1 MDHSAKQTFLTSQ
14 LLVYGL
20 GIPDIEI
27 VASHYGRTVA
37 TDPDVMVLTDE
48 KSIKIEHVRQLQQQL
63 STQPLTK
70 QGRLVVIYPA
80 NKITRPA
87 QQALLKLVEEP
98 PPRTQMVLVTN
109 SRQDVLPTI
118 QSRCVITYLQPDET
132 LAIEETGPSLITQI
146 LSLNTTKQK
155 VEFMQSL
162 PSKRE
167 ELLEILVA
175 ELRQPLPLTGDTQ
188 KAAQLKRDLIDVLEA
203 LQGNVSP
210 SLCLEKWIL

>member
-1 MDHSAKQTFLTSQ
+1 
-14 LLVYGL
+14 VYVS
-20 GIPDIEI
+20 GIPDIAI
-27 VASHYGRTVA
+27 VVSHYGREITS
-37 TDPDVMVLTDE
+37 DPDVVILTDE
-48 KSIKIEHVRQLQQQL
+48 KSIKIEHIRQLQQQL
-63 STQPLTK
+63 STQPLTQ
-70 QGRLVVIYPA
+70 QGRLVVICPA

-118 QSRCVITYLQPDET
+118 QSRCVITYWQSDEGLVHENT
-132 LAIEETGPSLITQI
+132 DSSLITQI
-146 LSLNTTKQK
+146 LDLNNTKQK
-155 VEFMQSL
+155 VEFIQSL

-175 ELRQPLPLTGDTQ
+175 ELRQPLPLTVNTK
-188 KAAQLKRDLIDVLEA
+188 KAVQLKRDLIDVLEA

>member
-1 MDHSAKQTFLTSQ
+1 MANPNKQSFLISQ
-14 LLVYGL
+14 LLVYGS
-20 GIPDIEI
+20 GIPDVGK
-27 VASHYGRTVA
+27 VAGHYGRMVA
-37 TDPDVMVLTDE
+37 TDPDVIVLTDE

-63 STQPLTK
+63 STQPLTE
-70 QGRLVVIYPA
+70 QGRLVILYPA

-118 QSRCVITYLQPDET
+118 QSRCVVTYLQPDGNS
-132 LAIEETGPSLITQI
+132 ANRDDKPSLIAQI
-146 LSLNTTKQK
+146 LELKGTQQK
-155 VEFMQSL
+155 VEFIQSL

-167 ELLEILVA
+167 ELANVLLA
-175 ELRQPLPLTGDTQ
+175 ELRRPLPQTGDT
-188 KAAQLKRDLIDVLEA
+188 KRAVRLKQGLLEIVEA